1 MEPKNNGREKHV
13 TGASKPMGRRGEAMN
28 TNGPVGRADGYAGRT
43 GGSSGRA
50 GASGGTS
57 TGAAG
62 GAGKGKTS
70 IIAIII
76 ALLLGGGGGL
86 TAMLAGGG
94 SDDTGTGSSNSG
106 SVTPGGSGGSSS
118 GGGSTAGSFL
128 SSLLGGGGLGGSSS
142 TAAEW
147 FNGVSNTGKLN
158 TEVSSAAAPKR
169 TAIKGNGQDTVT
181 IMVYMCGTDLESR
194 GGMATNDMR
203 EMAAA
208 SLSSNVNILIYTG
221 GCKGW
226 KTSGI
231 SNQTNQI
238 YKIENG
244 QLAQL
249 VPDAGDKP
257 MTDPATLTEFIKFCA
272 QYYPASRYDLIFW
285 DHGGGSISGYG
296 YDERY
301 KNSGSMDLTGMNT
314 ALKNGGVTFD
324 FIGYDACLMAT
335 LETAIMTS
343 NYADYLI
350 ASEET
355 EPGIGWYYTDCLNA
369 LSQNT
374 SMPTIEIGKNIVDGF
389 VDECNR
395 KCAGQKTTLSVID
408 LAEFSATVPDKLAAF
423 SSSTSTLI
431 KGDDYKKVSDARAGT
446 REFSS
451 SGIDQVDLVHF
462 AEKVG
467 TDEAK
472 ALSKALTD
480 SVKYNRTSSNMS
492 NAYGVSIYFPY
503 RKTSSVNTAVKN
515 YNNIGVRSEYSRCIQ
530 DFASMGTAGQIA
542 AGGGGSPIS
551 SLLGGGS
558 SGGSGSSSGISS
570 LLNAFL
576 GGKSM
581 PGIDDSAVEYMQ
593 GMDVDKA
600 AEYIANHQFDASQL
614 KWNTESDGTHT
625 ISISMDQWK
634 LLENVQVNV
643 FWDDGS
649 GYVDLGLDDMIEF
662 TDDGKLVGDHDETW
676 FAIDG
681 LAVPY
686 YFINDVKD
694 ASGQNVTTGR
704 VPVLLDGV
712 RANLIIVFDKD
723 HEDGYIAGA
732 RYDYVEGET
741 DTVAKGVTE
750 IAEGTKVDFLCDYY
764 SYDQTYQS
772 SYMWGEQITYKKDLQ
787 CSYVTIEGGEKVT
800 YLFTDLYG
808 REYWSPAVPD

>member
-13 TGASKPMGRRGEAMN
+13 TGTSKPMGRRGEAVN

-43 GGSSGRA
+43 GGSSRRDGE
-50 GASGGTS
+50 G
-57 TGAAG
+57 G
-62 GAGKGKTS
+62 GAGRGKVS

-94 SDDTGTGSSNSG
+94 SGDSGDGGSISSG
-106 SVTPGGSGGSSS
+106 SVTPGGSSGGS
-118 GGGSTAGSFL
+118 GGGSGSPVSGSFL
-128 SSLLGGGGLGGSSS
+128 SSILGGGGLGGSSS
-142 TAAEW
+142 TSAEW

-158 TEVSSAAAPKR
+158 TEVSPLASPKR
-169 TAIKGNGQDTVT
+169 TVIKGNGQDKIT
-181 IMVYMCGTDLESR
+181 IMIYMCGTDLESR

-203 EMAAA
+203 EIAAA
-208 SLSSNVNILIYTG
+208 DLSSNINIVIYTG

-226 KTSGI
+226 KTNGI
-231 SNQTNQI
+231 SNSTNQI
-238 YKIENG
+238 YLIKDG
-244 QLAQL
+244 QLAQI

-257 MTDPATLTEFIKFCA
+257 MTDPATLTEFIKFSA
-272 QYYPASRYDLIFW
+272 KNYPADRYDLIFW

-301 KNSGSMDLTGMNT
+301 ARSGSMDLTGMNT
-314 ALKNGGVTFD
+314 ALKNGGITFD

-355 EPGIGWYYTDCLNA
+355 EPGIGWYYTDWLNA
-369 LSQNT
+369 LSKDT
-374 SMPTIEIGKNIVDGF
+374 SMPTVEIGKNIVDGF

-395 KCAGQKTTLSVID
+395 RCGGQKTTLSVID

-431 KGDDYKKVSDARAGT
+431 KGDDYKRVSDARAGT

-467 TDEAK
+467 TDEAR

-542 AGGGGSPIS
+542 AGGGGSPIG

-558 SGGSGSSSGISS
+558 SGGASDSGGISS
-570 LLNAFL
+570 LLSAFL
-576 GGKSM
+576 GGRSM
-581 PGIDDSAVEYMQ
+581 PGIDDSAAEYMQ

-600 AEYIANHQFDASQL
+600 AEYIANHQFDTSAL
-614 KWNTESDGTHT
+614 KWKTESDGTHT
-625 ISISMDQWK
+625 ISISLDQWK
-634 LLENVQVNV
+634 LVENVQVNI
-643 FWDDGS
+643 FWDDGT
-649 GYVDLGLDDMIEF
+649 GYVDLGLDNLVEF
-662 TDDGKLVGDHDETW
+662 TDDGKLVGDTDGTW

-686 YFINDVKD
+686 YFVSEVKD
-694 ASGQNVTTGR
+694 ASGQTITTGR
-704 VPVLLDGV
+704 VPVLLDGA
-712 RANLIIVFDKD
+712 RANLIIVFDKE
-723 HEDGYIAGA
+723 HTSGYIAGA

-741 DTVAKGVTE
+741 DTVAKSVSE
-750 IAEGTKVDFLCDYY
+750 IPEGAKIDFLCDYY

-772 SYMWGEQITYKKDLQ
+772 SYKWGSQITYKKDIQ
-787 CSYVTIEGGEKVT
+787 CSYVYIEGGQKVT

-808 REYWSPAVPD
+808 REYWTPAVPQ